1 MTAEELLYELLA
13 LRDLYGSL
21 KDIPVTVFLGHDRL
35 DITLVD
41 YFTENHE
48 GKEIL
53 HSIDLNARYYDGE

>member
-41 YFTENHE
+41 YFTEGRQGE
-48 GKEIL
+48 EVL